1 MNEKIS
7 IGNNLDLGGAIFYL
21 ILAYF
26 IGRYYRNRR
35 YPAAM
40 RYRTTMPRFWAGLVD
55 QAVLFPSKLLLALA
69 TPWLPLYLI
78 ALFEIALSTAYSIL
92 LHAHYGQTVGKWVC
106 KIKIV
111 DHLTATQISLN
122 QAFLRDSGLL
132 VGLLYAASVLKGEE
146 FDPNQLTGTA
156 ALVAGTWF
164 ILEIISMLLNKKRRA
179 LHDLLAG
186 TVVIRTNTEPDDLP
200 ATRTPIHDD
209 TGALNPPEGSF

>member
-1 MNEKIS
+1 MI
-7 IGNNLDLGGAIFYL
+7 LG
-21 ILAYF
+21 
-26 IGRYYRNRR
+26 RVSR
-35 YPAAM
+35 PS
-40 RYRTTMPRFWAGLVD
+40 
-55 QAVLFPSKLLLALA
+55 LFPSKLLLALA

-92 LHAHYGQTVGKWVC
+92 LHARYGQTVGKWVC

-164 ILEIISMLLNKKRRA
+164 ILEIISMLLNKKCRA

-186 TVVIRTNTEPDDLP
+186 TVVIRTNADAADLP
-200 ATRTPIHDD
+200 AAQTPLDND
-209 TGALNPPEGSF
+209 TGALNPPEGT